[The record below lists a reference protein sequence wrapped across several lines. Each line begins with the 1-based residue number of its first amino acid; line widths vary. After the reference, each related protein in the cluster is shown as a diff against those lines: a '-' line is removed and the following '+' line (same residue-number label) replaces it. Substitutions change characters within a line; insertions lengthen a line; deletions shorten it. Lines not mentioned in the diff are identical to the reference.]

1 MQRIFFLRLSV
12 VLVLAAALA
21 SCTKPPATDY
31 DSEGSTA
38 STSGGLSVGQ
48 NTAGESCNS
57 QAVTG
62 GADVYCGSW
71 DQPSA
76 HVQTGGPAGGADLAT
91 LATSSPWRASL
102 EGAYS
107 CAAPTPGTILD
118 GVPAEI
124 LSCTQRYGGWPH
136 VALATIISGNVY
148 YADGVLPALPPMQRA
163 VGVVSGRISAAEAGS
178 AAVAASDQV
187 LAQRLASQAFSSG
200 DIGQYEALM
209 TVGSSANQAEDFPS
223 AVIAYRAALALQE
236 KKLGSDD
243 PATVGPMLELA
254 LNLSDAGQYPEA
266 DSLFIQA
273 AAKAPRS
280 SDPTAYAKLL
290 HYRGLDELN
299 EGNNAKALSYLRE
312 AETAYAA
319 LLPPDVLL
327 AQPTGAGN
335 QALFSI
341 IHQGGGS
348 AFSSDQTTL
357 NSPVTQTALLGVID
371 TWRYQSIALSA
382 LGDKADADAAIGTAD
397 RIAAANDLEPPML
410 GGRLQRTSATL
421 AVANGQTGAASND
434 LDDAAANFS
443 EALPG
448 SRPVA
453 ETELLEGKVYGD
465 EGKNQDAV
473 ASCREGIS
481 LLQNLKIGTSG
492 ALISP
497 CLDAFAA
504 VAANDPTD
512 AEKLYGE
519 MFEAAELAQG
529 SVTAQEIAEASA
541 RLSSSSSD
549 PKAAAAI
556 RAQQDDSAKLAD
568 LYHERDEFTHQQTGA
583 AAAGTA
589 PAAATPGVTLASLD
603 AQIASANAQLQ
614 QADLAV
620 QAAAPN
626 FGQLVQQVV
635 PASEVLKLLRPD
647 EGFLGITATPDHTW
661 LFFLHDGNIQVA
673 RNPTN
678 DAQMSQL
685 VSAVRASI
693 EPTDAGTLPSFDMA
707 DAATIYGDTVG
718 PFATTMGGVHELV
731 VAPSGPLLALPFSLL
746 PTAKAD
752 PTDLAG
758 APWLVRQTTLAYVP
772 AAANFVS
779 LRKIE
784 GTSAAA
790 KPWFGFGDFQPVTLA
805 QAEATYNTQSCH
817 DSAAEFAQLPIL
829 PYAKLELEAAAAVF
843 GAGPDDELLGP
854 QYTVPNVEKADL
866 KNYQILHFA
875 THALLPTDLPC
886 QTSPA
891 IVTSAPPGAT
901 SADQALLNT
910 ADVTG
915 LKLDANLVLLS
926 ACNTGGGS
934 DGGQAL
940 SGLARSFFYAGARAL
955 MVTQWSVNDQVSAY
969 LVADTLN
976 RVHEGS
982 AGGAAGSLRAAQ
994 LGIIDGAGHSLPA
1007 QLANPFF
1014 WAAFAVIGDGGAVA
1028 HSQLSALSGTAAA
1041 GL

>member
-1 MQRIFFLRLSV
+1 MQRFLLLLRLSV
-12 VLVLAAALA
+12 VLVVAAAVA
-21 SCTKPPATDY
+21 SCAKPPATAY
-31 DSEGSTA
+31 DTEGT
-38 STSGGLSVGQ
+38 STSGGAGLSVGQ
-48 NTAGESCNS
+48 NTAGEACNS

-76 HVQTGGPAGGADLAT
+76 HVQTGGPAGSADLAA

-136 VALATIISGNVY
+136 VALATVINGNVY

-163 VGVVSGRISAAEAGS
+163 IGVVSGRISAAQAGS

-236 KKLGSDD
+236 KKLGSDN

-299 EGNNAKALSYLRE
+299 EGNDAKALNYLRE
-312 AETAYAA
+312 AETTYAA

-382 LGDKADADAAIGTAD
+382 LGDKASADAAIATAD

-421 AVANGQTGAASND
+421 AVANGQNGAASSD
-434 LDDAAANFS
+434 LDAAAVNFS

-453 ETELLEGKVYGD
+453 ETELLQGKVYGD
-465 EGKNQDAV
+465 ESKYQDAV
-473 ASCREGIS
+473 TACREGIS

-556 RAQQDDSAKLAD
+556 RAQQDDAAKLAD
-568 LYHERDEFTHQQTGA
+568 LYHQRDNFTHQQTGA
-583 AAAGTA
+583 A

-603 AQIASANAQLQ
+603 AQIAAANAQLQ

-647 EGFLGITATPDHTW
+647 EAFLGITATPDHTW
-661 LFFLHDGNIQVA
+661 LFLLHNGTIRVA

-718 PFATTMGGVHELV
+718 PFAPAMSGVHELV

-752 PTDLAG
+752 PADLAA

-843 GAGPDDELLGP
+843 GAGPDDELLGAE
-854 QYTVPNVEKADL
+854 YTVPNVEKANL

-891 IVTSAPPGAT
+891 IVTSAPPGAK